1 MSLKKI
7 PPRGTEL
14 EAVKVR
20 GRWRTRT
27 LSPSTEKLGASVV
40 TPTTPRR
47 GRWKTKLD
55 APTRV
60 WFKS

>member
-27 LSPSTEKLGASVV
+27 LSPSTEKLGASVTV
-40 TPTTPRR
+40 LRPRAEVV
-47 GRWKTKLD
+47 GKTL
-55 APTRV
+55 
-60 WFKS
+60 